1 MELSEI
7 AQISIESSVSILIL
21 TFAYKM
27 YRARVSTESEGHLCK
42 WLTFHVKTEN
52 TGGQDIQNTI

>member
-1 MELSEI
+1 MQLSEI

-21 TFAYKM
+21 CFAYKV

-42 WLTFHVKTEN
+42 MFNFHVKTEN
-52 TGGQDIQNTI
+52 PGGPTDV

>member
-21 TFAYKM
+21 CFAYKL
-27 YRARVSTESEGHLCK
+27 YKARVSTESEGHLCR
-42 WLTFHVKTEN
+42 WLNFHVRTEN
-52 TGGQDIQNTI
+52 PGGGDANV